1 MVPRGRSDR
10 TINRPG
16 RLSALERAMTE
27 PEGPTAPLPD
37 RRTAGERLAARLRPY
52 QKEDP
57 LVIALPRGGVPVAYE
72 IATRLG
78 APLDILIV
86 RKIGAPGNPEYGL
99 GAVVEGGT
107 RFLDEARVRAVGHT
121 VRDLGPTIAREEAEV
136 ERRAREYRTGRPTAE
151 LKDRTVILVDDGV
164 ATGGTVLAA
173 LRALRARGPRRI
185 VVALGVAPPDTVE
198 TLRAEVDD
206 IVVLLV
212 PEQFFAVGEWYR
224 QFPQVSDEEVR
235 RCLERSR
242 APPAV
247 GSPLTSAKTPAG

>member
-1 MVPRGRSDR
+1 M
-10 TINRPG
+10 
-16 RLSALERAMTE
+16 
-27 PEGPTAPLPD
+27 
-37 RRTAGERLAARLRPY
+37 
-52 QKEDP
+52 
-57 LVIALPRGGVPVAYE
+57 AYE

-107 RFLDEARVRAVGHT
+107 RYLDEARVRAVGHT

-136 ERRAREYRTGRPTAE
+136 ERRALEYRAGRPPVNLT
-151 LKDRTVILVDDGV
+151 DRTVILVDDGV

-173 LRALRARGPRRI
+173 LRALRAQGPRRL

-198 TLRAEVDD
+198 ALREKVDD

-212 PEQFFAVGEWYR
+212 PHQFFAVGEWYR

-235 RCLERSR
+235 RLLERSR
-242 APPAV
+242 TPPTTARPEQRPV
-247 GSPLTSAKTPAG
+247 GG